1 MGKGTRGH
9 GGDSIGLVLG
19 DKRDSLLNIP
29 MGNLTLVALMGFL
42 VGCTAVLQVGDKVER
57 AVTPPDA
64 VNFYTSQPDGSFKAL
79 INDSRIARKVEVT
92 AMRKSKSNNGFNQF
106 QFDLRST
113 SYLAQSIKVSYEFL
127 GADGAVVEKQEIWTN
142 LPFQPSA
149 MQTFTAMALDPK
161 SEECRLKLMDK

>member
-1 MGKGTRGH
+1 MGTRGQ
-9 GGDSIGLVLG
+9 GDGLKGLVLAEKG
-19 DKRDSLLNIP
+19 DSLFNIP
-29 MGNLTLVALMGFL
+29 MRNLTLVALMSFL
-42 VGCTAVLQVGDKVER
+42 VGCSTVLKVGDKVER

-64 VNFYTSQPDGSFKAL
+64 VNFYTSQADGSFKAL

-113 SYLAQSIKVSYEFL
+113 SYLGQSVRVSYEFL

-142 LPFQPSA
+142 LPFQPGA